1 MNPHNLP
8 YGSALCPSCD
18 GHVDLTSSPRGFT
31 VPPTRGSKELF
42 HYCLCEICG
51 NRLSMLTDSSQI
63 ERAKEIVTSHVEG
76 FQRDPK
82 KQYAVTT
89 LTALIANGGNIAD
102 AIEYGVDIS
111 RALSDA
117 IMRGE
122 VDPYEIEPMLCH
134 LAHFRDVD
142 SFEEGGCK

>member
-1 MNPHNLP
+1 
-8 YGSALCPSCD
+8 
-18 GHVDLTSSPRGFT
+18 
-31 VPPTRGSKELF
+31 
-42 HYCLCEICG
+42 
-51 NRLSMLTDSSQI
+51 LTDSSQI
-63 ERAKEIVTSHVEG
+63 KRAKEIVTSHVEG
-76 FQRDPK
+76 YKRDPK

-122 VDPYEIEPMLCH
+122 VDPYEIQPMLWH
-134 LAHFRDVD
+134 LAHFRSVD
-142 SFEEGGCK
+142 GVEEGGSK